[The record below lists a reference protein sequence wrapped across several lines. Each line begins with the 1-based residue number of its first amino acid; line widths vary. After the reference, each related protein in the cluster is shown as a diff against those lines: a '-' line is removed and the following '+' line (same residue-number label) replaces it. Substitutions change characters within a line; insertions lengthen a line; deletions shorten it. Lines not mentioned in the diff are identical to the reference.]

1 MKTNRSSRHPLSL
14 NSRNQRR
21 KATRARRG
29 FTLLEVL
36 LVLII
41 LVVIAGFAI
50 QNFAGIQDTAN
61 KKAATTQITQLSTA
75 IKTYQLLMNALPPNL
90 EALVNPPADLAKPGD
105 WPRGVALLGERQ
117 APSRSTHPRRKG
129 GVRHRA
135 AQVAPVTHWE
145 QRVNPKVDT
154 RFQLASKAAS
164 LGTAVP
170 VTVLWV
176 GAFASQP
183 SPGPAQAVLLAMP
196 QEPATLATRSGAG
209 GQALACNAGSSM
221 GGTGNACGKA
231 CGGGI
236 AIITAVQGG

>member
-105 WPRGVALLGERQ
+105 WTKQLERV
-117 APSRSTHPRRKG
+117 PNDPWGRPYEYKVNGSTFELRCVGPDG
-129 GVRHRA
+129 
-135 AQVAPVTHWE
+135 Q
-145 QRVNPKVDT
+145 
-154 RFQLASKAAS
+154 S
-164 LGTAVP
+164 GTSDD
-170 VTVLWV
+170 VL
-176 GAFASQP
+176 P
-183 SPGPAQAVLLAMP
+183 
-196 QEPATLATRSGAG
+196 
-209 GQALACNAGSSM
+209 
-221 GGTGNACGKA
+221 
-231 CGGGI
+231 
-236 AIITAVQGG
+236 